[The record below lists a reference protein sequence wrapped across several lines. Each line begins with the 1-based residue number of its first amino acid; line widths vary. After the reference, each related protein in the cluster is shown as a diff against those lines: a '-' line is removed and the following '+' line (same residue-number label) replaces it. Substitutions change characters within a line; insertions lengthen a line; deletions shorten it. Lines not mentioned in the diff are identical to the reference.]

1 MFHQKVNQF
10 EKNTKSSLM
19 GFIEL
24 ISQYENDDTFKELFE
39 AYYNN
44 LLQAGFTKEEI
55 EQIQIQTYGSIYRTM
70 EQPEWYED
78 IVYPHNIFHKIKKKD
93 LFNIIHELIK
103 KNAEIESVYM
113 HIGNIVRRPLSRDEQ
128 IIIGQ
133 YIHRCIIS
141 KGA

>member
-1 MFHQKVNQF
+1 
-10 EKNTKSSLM
+10 M